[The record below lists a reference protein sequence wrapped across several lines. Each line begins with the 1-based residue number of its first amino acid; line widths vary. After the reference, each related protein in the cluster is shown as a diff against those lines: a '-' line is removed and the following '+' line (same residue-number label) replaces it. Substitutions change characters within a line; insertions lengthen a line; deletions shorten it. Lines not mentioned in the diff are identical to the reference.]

1 MPWFHGTKNSQKHQ
15 TSLLFSLNFRS
26 GTSPM
31 GCWLRTSQ
39 GPFQMSRLLMW
50 NNNSTSV
57 LMKIPRRKGDMSNGF
72 LVGGCGVSLATQK
85 WGSQFWEFL
94 VDMMWD
100 RYWRRLFFIWSF
112 IQQDCPQ
119 YLAASR
125 SSAKSE
131 ILDCLDGHCDEF
143 PTTFGLFRK
152 MALLQSEFSVKLSTI
167 HSAKFTSQDERVKNF
182 EEDRFIACDDW
193 KISPPEVAPA
203 VRPSKIMAGSQA
215 LPFWDMAYFQGRTVK
230 LPGSCPLLSSL
241 TLFLF
246 LLPLAAHFWN

>member
-1 MPWFHGTKNSQKHQ
+1 MELPQPGSGHPKDLSRCQGLWCGTTAVPRCWWKFPRGFWGHVFHVFFF
-15 TSLLFSLNFRS
+15 L
-26 GTSPM
+26 
-31 GCWLRTSQ
+31 
-39 GPFQMSRLLMW
+39 
-50 NNNSTSV
+50 
-57 LMKIPRRKGDMSNGF
+57 
-72 LVGGCGVSLATQK
+72 LVGGCGVSLATRK

-152 MALLQSEFSVKLSTI
+152 MALLQSEFSAKLSTI
-167 HSAKFTSQDERVKNF
+167 HSAKFTSQDELLKNLRRIGSSPAMIGKF
-182 EEDRFIACDDW
+182 HPRSCPSSSPLKNDAW
-193 KISPPEVAPA
+193 KS
-203 VRPSKIMAGSQA
+203 SLS
-215 LPFWDMAYFQGRTVK
+215 FWDMAYFQGRTQGAPLELK
-230 LPGSCPLLSSL
+230 QPRSCMQ
-241 TLFLF
+241 TGNHCLFLF
-246 LLPLAAHFWN
+246 FYPGGNKNIPQTIHQWSDPNKNTLQ

>member
-1 MPWFHGTKNSQKHQ
+1 MVFLPCNRDKKYPE
-15 TSLLFSLNFRS
+15 TSNQSFVFLKFSEWNF
-26 GTSPM
+26 PNPA
-31 GCWLRTSQ
+31 Q
-39 GPFQMSRLLMW
+39 D
-50 NNNSTSV
+50 
-57 LMKIPRRKGDMSNGF
+57 IPRTFPDVKAFDVEQQQYLGVDENSHGGLGDMSSTSSF
-72 LVGGCGVSLATQK
+72 FLLVGGCGVSLATKK

-167 HSAKFTSQDERVKNF
+167 HSAKFTSQDELLKNL
-182 EEDRFIACDDW
+182 RRIGSSGDDFS
-193 KISPPEVAPA
+193 ISPPEVAPA
-203 VRPSKIMAGSQA
+203 VRPSKMMAGSQA
-215 LPFWDMAYFQGRTVK
+215 FPFGIWPIFRGKLLNFQGVV
-230 LPGSCPLLSSL
+230 LC
-241 TLFLF
+241 
-246 LLPLAAHFWN
+246 